1 MRFSMAY
8 LIILFEDYNVMN
20 AAAIVIKF
28 DHVTPL
34 LTELNWLPVRQR
46 IVFKTILYT
55 FKALHGVTPTY
66 LTELVS
72 PYVPTQ
78 GLRSADQPLLERPM
92 HKRKSI
98 GSRAFSVCA
107 P

>member
-1 MRFSMAY
+1 MVY
-8 LIILFEDYNVMN
+8 LIILFRDYNVMN
-20 AAAIVIKF
+20 ATAKVIKF
-28 DHVTPL
+28 DYVTPL
-34 LTELNWLPVRQR
+34 PTELNWLPVRQR

-55 FKALHGVTPTY
+55 FKALHGMTPTY

-72 PYVPTQ
+72 PYVPRQ

-92 HKRKSI
+92 HKLKSI
-98 GSRAFSVCA
+98 GLKALSVCS